1 MKKGDEA
8 MLLIFYSDT
17 DTSNGFGANAPKKG
31 IALIPFVKKES
42 KAERSIASSILI
54 LIAQGFFKYD
64 N

>member
-17 DTSNGFGANAPKKG
+17 SNGFGADAPKKG

-42 KAERSIASSILI
+42 KAERSIAPTP
-54 LIAQGFFKYD
+54 F